1 MYSSIKK
8 KNFRMQNVF
17 SIKLKTL
24 MKEYDIT
31 QKDLADKL
39 SITTATTSSWTS
51 GEIMPRLD
59 KILILCDLFKVDLN
73 SLLGVKDPYNLN
85 DNEKRII
92 SQYRN
97 DPDFKINC

>member
-1 MYSSIKK
+1 
-8 KNFRMQNVF
+8 
-17 SIKLKTL
+17 